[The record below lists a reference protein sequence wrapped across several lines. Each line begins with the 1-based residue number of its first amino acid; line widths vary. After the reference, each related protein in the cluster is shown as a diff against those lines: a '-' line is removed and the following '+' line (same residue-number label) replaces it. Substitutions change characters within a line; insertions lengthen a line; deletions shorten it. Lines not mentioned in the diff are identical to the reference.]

1 MKWFA
6 LSLKNYH
13 LLLYRNITSNVNGSW
28 MQKFHSSFIFLF
40 VSWFS
45 FTGTK
50 STFTCSK
57 SSNRNTRKRCKICSK
72 LTMKIP
78 KRRNCC
84 RSGVFIVNFED
95 VIWRL
100 GTDDSKDSRGRDGP
114 YLFLSTV
121 CTCPQTFIVFFL
133 VLYLTW
139 LLLLFFNSS
148 VCYYQSLT
156 LWDLSTLVND

>member
-1 MKWFA
+1 MEWFA

-13 LLLYRNITSNVNGSW
+13 LLLYRNITLNVHGSW

-40 VSWFS
+40 VSRFS

-78 KRRNCC
+78 KRHHCC
-84 RSGVFIVNFED
+84 RSGVFIVNFEH
-95 VIWRL
+95 I
-100 GTDDSKDSRGRDGP
+100 SR
-114 YLFLSTV
+114 
-121 CTCPQTFIVFFL
+121 L
-133 VLYLTW
+133 VLVF
-139 LLLLFFNSS
+139 LLLTFRLQFASWVLTIQRIVEEETGHIYSS
-148 VCYYQSLT
+148 LPFA
-156 LWDLSTLVND
+156 LVHKIFV